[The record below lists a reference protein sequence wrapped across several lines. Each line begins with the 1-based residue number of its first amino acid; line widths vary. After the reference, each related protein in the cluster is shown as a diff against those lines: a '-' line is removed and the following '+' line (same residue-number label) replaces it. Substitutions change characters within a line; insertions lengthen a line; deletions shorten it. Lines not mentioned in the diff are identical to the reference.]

1 MVRVCLIL
9 ITLWAM
15 YVVIEL
21 LLFRSVYIIIRP
33 RGSRDLYALDCEMH
47 KYARGRSP
55 LERLYLTLRITGYR
69 GIEPFEGDR
78 GCIESLASYL
88 RDIEELLKGGLESAP
103 ELKISPVRVM
113 ISHIL
118 SPTRAIF
125 RGVEEKVKGYVAT
138 YTELSLAREMFE
150 LVKCVGERSCEKTDL
165 GYLTLGIDPGDK
177 KLYLVSEGRRWI
189 RLTSYE
195 KIIDLDRL
203 VERLR

>member
-1 MVRVCLIL
+1 MLS
-9 ITLWAM
+9 
-15 YVVIEL
+15 
-21 LLFRSVYIIIRP
+21 FRSVYIIIRP

-55 LERLYLTLRITGYR
+55 LERLYLTLRVAGYK

-78 GCIESLASYL
+78 GCIESFASYL
-88 RDIEELLKGGLESAP
+88 RDVEGLLKGGLESAS
-103 ELKISPVRVM
+103 ELKISPIRVM

-118 SPTRAIF
+118 SPTKAIF
-125 RGVEEKVKGYVAT
+125 RSVEEGVRGYVAT
-138 YTELSLAREMFE
+138 NIELSLAREMFE
-150 LVKCVGERSCEKTDL
+150 LVRCVGENSCERADL

-177 KLYLVSEGRRWI
+177 KLYLVSEGRGRI

-203 VERLR
+203 VERLRQDHFFI